1 MRKSRGDDQND
12 KKREGGFGEEL
23 VGCRGKST
31 DGQLKDEVMC
41 GCVDANGKKEG
52 VKAGW
57 REGGADVVRM
67 NFMNMKKGR
76 KEW

>member
-1 MRKSRGDDQND
+1 
-12 KKREGGFGEEL
+12 
-23 VGCRGKST
+23 
-31 DGQLKDEVMC
+31 MC